1 MAFPPPESST
11 CGKESQMGKKSAVVL
26 RKPLL
31 SSSIQDVL
39 ALVPVE
45 MVFIY
50 LGWIASCLDIFLD
63 S

>member
-1 MAFPPPESST
+1 MVFPPPELST

-26 RKPLL
+26 WKPPQ
-31 SSSIQDVL
+31 SSSVQDML

-45 MVFIY
+45 MAFIY
-50 LGWIASCLDIFLD
+50 LGWIAPCLEIFLG

>member
-1 MAFPPPESST
+1 MAVPLPESST
-11 CGKESQMGKKSAVVL
+11 CGKESQMGKKSFMVL
-26 RKPLL
+26 RKSPL

-45 MVFIY
+45 MAFIY
-50 LGWIASCLDIFLD
+50 LGWIAACLDIFLD

>member
-1 MAFPPPESST
+1 
-11 CGKESQMGKKSAVVL
+11 MGKKSFMVL
-26 RKPLL
+26 RKSPL

-45 MVFIY
+45 MAFIY
-50 LGWIASCLDIFLD
+50 LGWIAPWLDIFLD